1 MKLRLSRY
9 FAAILG
15 LAIIAGIGV
24 AIHSTGTPVASAD
37 GFGRTEVTFTKWVNG
52 FPNLVGISGGDVG
65 NGTFAGTVITR
76 DPTLGNGQITKI
88 TAEYRFMGSTHS
100 SVASVHV
107 WQFGTSFSVINGA
120 VTSGWKQGATVYGM
134 YRVIPCAEA
143 PSGTCFQG
151 RLFFAGGAP

>member
-9 FAAILG
+9 FPAILG

-24 AIHSTGTPVASAD
+24 ATHSTGTPVASAD
-37 GFGRTEVTFTKWVNG
+37 GFGRTEVTFTKWVSG
-52 FPNLVGISGGDVG
+52 FPNLVGVSGGDVG

-88 TAEYRFMGSTHS
+88 TAEYQFKGSAHS
-100 SVASVHV
+100 SIASVHV
-107 WQFGTSFSVINGA
+107 WQFGTSFAVINGA
-120 VTSGWKQGATVYGM
+120 VTSGWKQGATVHGM
-134 YRVIPCAEA
+134 YRVISCPEA

-151 RLFFAGGAP
+151 TVYFAGGAP